1 MTTSKEHLEIYHQ
14 MNKLKNLIAFWNPT
28 CWEEWKKMLNSLSL
42 LCNKLSLML
51 RWPTS
56 KRLYTKLFMRKIK
69 ICWPKVSHQVTLTTP
84 TSTTWRFSWENA
96 AIIPSWSK
104 SWSMICWKI
113 VRLMIKNLRIC
124 WMPVERWSWLRSY
137 LKNAKIKEKRSWFF
151 HNSPTCYILLKISWN
166 GKTTNT
172 KELMARSR
180 QRKDKQPL
188 TDTIILTKK
197 EMSSCCQQKLVEWVS
212 T

>member
-1 MTTSKEHLEIYHQ
+1 VFFSWLVLLFKTTLVNFGVYWITSILKNSFTMTTSKEHLEIYHQ

-124 WMPVERWSWLRSY
+124 
-137 LKNAKIKEKRSWFF
+137 
-151 HNSPTCYILLKISWN
+151 
-166 GKTTNT
+166 
-172 KELMARSR
+172 
-180 QRKDKQPL
+180 
-188 TDTIILTKK
+188 
-197 EMSSCCQQKLVEWVS
+197 
-212 T
+212 